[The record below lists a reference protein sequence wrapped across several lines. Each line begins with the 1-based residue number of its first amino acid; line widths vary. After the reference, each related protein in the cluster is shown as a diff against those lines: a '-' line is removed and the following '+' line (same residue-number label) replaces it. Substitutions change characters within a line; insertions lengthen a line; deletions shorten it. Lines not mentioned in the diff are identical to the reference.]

1 MIEWLEAHMA
11 PCVFVKYLHIECPG
25 CGIQRAF
32 VALLKG
38 ELGQSLR
45 LFPAL
50 IPYMITLLSLLIQLI
65 FKFRSGAFYVMY
77 GFIASVA
84 IMIISYVIK
93 LMS

>member
-38 ELGQSLR
+38 ELVQSIQ
-45 LFPAL
+45 LFPAM
-50 IPYMITLLSLLIQLI
+50 IPYMITLLMLIIQLF
-65 FKFRSGAFYVMY
+65 FKFRSGAYYVMY
-77 GFIASVA
+77 GFIASVT
-84 IMIISYVIK
+84 IMMISYMIK

>member
-1 MIEWLEAHMA
+1 MIEWLEAHMV

-25 CGIQRAF
+25 CGTQRAF

-38 ELGQSLR
+38 EFVHSVQ

-50 IPYMITLLSLLIQLI
+50 IPYMITVLLLIIQLL

-84 IMIISYVIK
+84 IMLIGYAIK